1 MIVEGIPITAT
12 GFSPSRDELKNYVDY
27 VRELVPNVTAIDATL
42 CEDDCVELKYK
53 AKGVPFERIRRITG
67 RHV

>member
-1 MIVEGIPITAT
+1 MIIDGITITAS

-27 VRELVPNVTAIDATL
+27 VRKLVPNVTTIDAVL
-42 CEDDCVELKYK
+42 CEDDCVDLKYT

-67 RHV
+67 KE